1 MRYRNINKSLS
12 TAYGEVKME
21 KVEHKYGTKSSSFKA
36 TGYKKMFNKA
46 QRNYNKAIVKLS
58 LEGIIWKKCNI
69 FL

>member
-36 TGYKKMFNKA
+36 TGYKKM
-46 QRNYNKAIVKLS
+46 YNKAMRNYSKAVVRLTMNGVI
-58 LEGIIWKKCNI
+58 
-69 FL
+69 